1 MLDDSG
7 FQSRRWQDIFLF
19 SKFFGPALG
28 PIQPPVRWYRG
39 SYPEVKRS
47 GRDVDQSHPSSAE
60 TKNEWSYTSTPPICL
75 HGVGRGNFTLIFI
88 IF

>member
-1 MLDDSG
+1 V
-7 FQSRRWQDIFLF
+7 
-19 SKFFGPALG
+19 G

-39 SYPEVKRS
+39 SFPEGKRL

-60 TKNEWSYTSTPPICL
+60 TKNELSYTSTPPICV
-75 HGVGRGNFTLIFI
+75 HGVGRGDFTLTFI